1 MLYVK
6 CVFAGVGAL
15 IVTSILYV
23 FGLYF
28 FAIRPTLPSV
38 PPGTGVGIDI
48 RSFFGPLFRVIAI
61 VAFAAGF
68 YWTFRRATG

>member
-15 IVTSILYV
+15 IVTSILYM

-28 FAIRPTLPSV
+28 FAIRPTLPKV
-38 PPGTGVGIDI
+38 PPGTSVGIDI
-48 RSFFGPLFRVIAI
+48 RVFFGPLFWVVTI
-61 VAFAAGF
+61 VAFAAAF

>member
-15 IVTSILYV
+15 IVTSILYMY
-23 FGLYF
+23 GYYF
-28 FAIRPTLPSV
+28 FAIRPTLQKM
-38 PPGTGVGIDI
+38 PPGASVGIDI
-48 RSFFGPLFRVIAI
+48 RVFFGTLFWVIAI

-68 YWTFRRATG
+68 YWTFRRTTG

>member
-23 FGLYF
+23 FGYYF
-28 FAIRPTLPSV
+28 FAIRPTLPKM
-38 PPGTGVGIDI
+38 PTGEGVGIDI
-48 RSFFGPLFRVIAI
+48 RVFFGPLFWVIAI